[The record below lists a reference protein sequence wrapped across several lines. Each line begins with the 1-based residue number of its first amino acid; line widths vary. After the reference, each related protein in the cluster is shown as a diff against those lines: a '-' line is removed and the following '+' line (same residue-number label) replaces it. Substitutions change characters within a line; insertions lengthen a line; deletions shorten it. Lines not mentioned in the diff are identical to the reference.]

1 MVHIFAGITSL
12 VHYINLQKNNSDQ
25 IRLDHCLCCGK
36 SNPWRH
42 GGYFREADRI
52 NPSSE
57 SLNSVF
63 IQRYYCPS
71 CQKTCSVLPE
81 CISPRRWYLWELQQV
96 ILLLCLSGVS
106 AYAVAKDQLPSY
118 KTIKRWLDRFS
129 EQFRLHKD
137 ALCTHFAVL
146 GRASNMTEFW
156 QMALQTISLGKAMR
170 LCHVTG
176 VIIP

>member
-1 MVHIFAGITSL
+1 VVNGYNSL
-12 VHYINLQKNNSDQ
+12 KNSSEE

-57 SLNSVF
+57 SHNPVF

-81 CISPRRWYLWELQQV
+81 CIPPRRWYLWDLQQV
-96 ILLLCLSGVS
+96 ILLLCLSGKS
-106 AYAVAKDQLPSY
+106 AYAVAKEQLPSY

-129 EQFRLHKD
+129 EQFRFHKD
-137 ALCTHFAVL
+137 TLCTHFPKL
-146 GRASNMTEFW
+146 GRAINMIDFW
-156 QMALQTISLGKAMR
+156 QTVIQTMTLGKAMR

-176 VIIP
+176 VSIP